1 LPRPAHIVVFRFSA
15 LGDVAMTV
23 PVIKL
28 LLQQHP
34 DLHVTYVSTGFMQ
47 PLFEGIERLDFLSA
61 DLKGRNKGLPGLYR
75 LYKTI
80 RKEKSIDAIADLHD
94 VLRTKIIRGFFSF
107 SGLKTAFIDKGRKE
121 KAELTR
127 IENKDFHPLKS
138 TFERYADVF
147 ARLGYPVVLNATV
160 KPAASRQPPAA
171 KAYGDGTQPVAG
183 GQSLWRRNAASN
195 KGNFK
200 YKIGIAPFAKHL
212 QKQYPIE
219 KIEAVVKMLN
229 ADNDKEII
237 FFGGK
242 ENVNKLQSLEKE
254 FPNTKNYAGKFSL
267 QEELQIMSTLDLMV
281 SMDSANMHLASLVN
295 VPVVSVWGGTH
306 PYAGFYGWQQD
317 PLNAV
322 QVDLYCRPCS
332 VFGKRTCY
340 RKDWACLH
348 SINPVSV
355 YDKIVQQLYRS
366 TTV

>member
-47 PLFEGIERLDFLSA
+47 PLFEGIDRLLFLSA
-61 DLKGRNKGLPGLYR
+61 DLKEKHSGVTGLFR
-75 LYKTI
+75 LFKII
-80 RKEKSIDAIADLHD
+80 RKNRSIDAVADLHN

-107 SGLKTAFIDKGRKE
+107 SGLKTAVIDKGRKE

-127 IENKDFHPLKS
+127 IENKDFRSLKS
-138 TFERYADVF
+138 TFGRYADVF
-147 ARLGYPVVLNATV
+147 AKLGYPVVLPEACSL
-160 KPAASRQPPAA
+160 KPAASSQSPAA
-171 KAYGDGTQPVAG
+171 RIP
-183 GQSLWRRNAASN
+183 
-195 KGNFK
+195 GNFK

-242 ENVNKLQSLEKE
+242 EDVNKLQSLEKE

-295 VPVVSVWGGTH
+295 VPVVSIWGGTH

>member
-28 LLQQHP
+28 LLQQYP
-34 DLHVTYVSTGFMQ
+34 DLHVTYVSTGFVQ
-47 PLFEGIERLDFLSA
+47 PLFEGIDRLLFLSA
-61 DLKGRNKGLPGLYR
+61 DLKEKHSGVTGLFR
-75 LYKTI
+75 LFKII
-80 RKEKSIDAIADLHD
+80 RKNRSIDAVADLHN

-107 SGLKTAFIDKGRKE
+107 SGLKTAVIDKGRKE

-200 YKIGIAPFAKHL
+200 YKIGIAPFCKTPA
-212 QKQYPIE
+212 
-219 KIEAVVKMLN
+219 EA
-229 ADNDKEII
+229 I
-237 FFGGK
+237 
-242 ENVNKLQSLEKE
+242 S
-254 FPNTKNYAGKFSL
+254 
-267 QEELQIMSTLDLMV
+267 
-281 SMDSANMHLASLVN
+281 H
-295 VPVVSVWGGTH
+295 
-306 PYAGFYGWQQD
+306 
-317 PLNAV
+317 
-322 QVDLYCRPCS
+322 
-332 VFGKRTCY
+332 
-340 RKDWACLH
+340 RKD
-348 SINPVSV
+348 
-355 YDKIVQQLYRS
+355 RS
-366 TTV
+366 SCEDAQCG

>member
-28 LLQQHP
+28 LLQQYP

-94 VLRTKIIRGFFSF
+94 VLRTKIIRRFFSF

-160 KPAASRQPPAA
+160 KPAASSQSPAA
-171 KAYGDGTQPVAG
+171 RIP
-183 GQSLWRRNAASN
+183 
-195 KGNFK
+195 GNFK

>member
-1 LPRPAHIVVFRFSA
+1 
-15 LGDVAMTV
+15 
-23 PVIKL
+23 
-28 LLQQHP
+28 
-34 DLHVTYVSTGFMQ
+34 
-47 PLFEGIERLDFLSA
+47 
-61 DLKGRNKGLPGLYR
+61 
-75 LYKTI
+75 
-80 RKEKSIDAIADLHD
+80 
-94 VLRTKIIRGFFSF
+94 
-107 SGLKTAFIDKGRKE
+107 
-121 KAELTR
+121 
-127 IENKDFHPLKS
+127 
-138 TFERYADVF
+138 
-147 ARLGYPVVLNATV
+147 
-160 KPAASRQPPAA
+160 
-171 KAYGDGTQPVAG
+171 
-183 GQSLWRRNAASN
+183 
-195 KGNFK
+195 
-200 YKIGIAPFAKHL
+200 
-212 QKQYPIE
+212 
-219 KIEAVVKMLN
+219 MLN

-242 ENVNKLQSLEKE
+242 EDVNKLQSLEKE

-267 QEELQIMSTLDLMV
+267 QQELQIMSTLDLMV

-295 VPVVSVWGGTH
+295 VPVVSIWGGTH